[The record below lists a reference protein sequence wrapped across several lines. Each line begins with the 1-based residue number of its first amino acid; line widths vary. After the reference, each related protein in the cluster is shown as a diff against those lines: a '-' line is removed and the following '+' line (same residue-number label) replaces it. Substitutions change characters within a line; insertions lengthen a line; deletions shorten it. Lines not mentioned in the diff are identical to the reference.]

1 MATALSDMTPQPPS
15 NPDAQ
20 TTVNDFLDYTEF
32 FPSDL
37 YRSMKLIED
46 LDQKYKDAAQQVH
59 ELTQT
64 YANLPKTPENE
75 RADPQELRRE
85 ISAALEKALFFRE
98 SSHAEAARICEVA
111 ERHAHRIAIIK
122 RKLQA
127 LPQPPSRDPTPA
139 PVSPQATRSANK
151 LYNTQRLHLH
161 FDPVRQH
168 QTANAGPRDRSRKAN
183 ITLGPLDSP
192 TPSEVSGWGGSR
204 PGSSSGSAVETINQK
219 GIKVPK
225 KSSSK
230 VPKAPRVRPPGAM
243 GTNVHSQ
250 LAGISTSNAL
260 ARLSPPPDDAKPGS
274 RYRPWFKLTEYE
286 MALLRK
292 QMKKNAIWS
301 PSDTMIRRELQKKDR
316 GLENYEAAKREANET
331 GVPLLD
337 EESAD
342 RLSNQGGPLA
352 PGEISHDT
360 WGAQDSQLVNRGMKL
375 NEAKKLK
382 RESLLREQALRD
394 AMEIEDASRQ
404 IMVAGTRM
412 KNLFPGQGDNVTV
425 TPLTEKRKEFARS
438 ARKRKRDSTPP
449 LSPPPRPREESM
461 ASQDNA
467 PVTTGPKRIKIAPP
481 APPVLAPAPRTPQTP
496 VALPSPTIKTTT
508 IQVPLAPAGPPTPS
522 VGSKAASKP
531 PSRKPTPALP
541 SPTENKKPATA
552 TTPAPPPPPQPQ
564 PTAAASRPRR
574 ASVAPKQASS
584 PAPEPAIAS
593 AIAHRPRSSRG
604 IITPKAASAEPPAAS
619 ATTTRDLRRASNV
632 SLPAASQV
640 ANVLP
645 TRTSTRRKRPPPL
658 GAVTAGQ
665 DGQTVSVVD
674 VERQTGSKNKKRSTA
689 GNLTEGPDEP
699 IDPDEQTYCIC
710 GDVSYGTMVACE
722 NGNCSTEWFHIEC
735 MGMKRAPAPS
745 AIWYCPECR
754 VLLSI
759 DEFGKSVSAPAAS
772 VKRSGR

>member
-1 MATALSDMTPQPPS
+1 MTPQPPS
-15 NPDAQ
+15 NPDAH

-37 YRSMKLIED
+37 YRSMILIKD
-46 LDQKYKDAAQQVH
+46 LDVKYKQAAQHVH
-59 ELTQT
+59 ELTKS
-64 YANLPKTPENE
+64 YANLPKAPENE

-85 ISAALEKALFFRE
+85 ISVALENAIFFRE
-98 SSHAEAARICEVA
+98 SSHAEAVRICEVA

-151 LYNTQRLHLH
+151 YNTTPRLHLN
-161 FDPVRQH
+161 FDPVRQP
-168 QTANAGPRDRSRKAN
+168 QTTIPRPRDRSRKN
-183 ITLGPLDSP
+183 TITLGPLDSP
-192 TPSEVSGWGGSR
+192 TPSDVSEWGSSR
-204 PGSSSGSAVETINQK
+204 PGSSSGSAIEVTNQK

-225 KSSSK
+225 KGSSK
-230 VPKAPRVRPPGAM
+230 VPKPPRVRPPGAM

-260 ARLSPPPDDAKPGS
+260 ARLSPPPEDAKPGS

-316 GLENYEAAKREANET
+316 GLEAYEAAKKEAEET

-342 RLSNQGGPLA
+342 RSSNQGGPLA

-375 NEAKKLK
+375 NEAKRLK

-412 KNLFPGQGDNVTV
+412 KNLFPGQGENVTV
-425 TPLTEKRKEFARS
+425 TPLTEKKKEPARS

-449 LSPPPRPREESM
+449 VSPDS
-461 ASQDNA
+461 A
-467 PVTTGPKRIKIAPP
+467 PVTTGPKRLRIAPP
-481 APPVLAPAPRTPQTP
+481 VPPVLAPAPKTPQTP
-496 VALPSPTIKTTT
+496 VA
-508 IQVPLAPAGPPTPS
+508 VPLAPAGPPAPS
-522 VGSKAASKP
+522 VGSKATSKP

-541 SPTENKKPATA
+541 SPTESKKPATA
-552 TTPAPPPPPQPQ
+552 PAPAPAPPPPPPPPPQPQ

-584 PAPEPAIAS
+584 PAPEPAASS

-604 IITPKAASAEPPAAS
+604 VITPKAASAEPPAAS
-619 ATTTRDLRRASNV
+619 TSKTRDLRRASNV
-632 SLPAASQV
+632 SLPAAPQV
-640 ANVLP
+640 ANVLA
-645 TRTSTRRKRPPPL
+645 TRTSNRRRRLPPL
-658 GAVTAGQ
+658 GAVTAGE
-665 DGQTVSVVD
+665 DGQAGVQISVL
-674 VERQTGSKNKKRSTA
+674 ERQTGSKNKKRSTA
-689 GNLTEGPDEP
+689 GNVADEP
-699 IDPDEQTYCIC
+699 DQPIRPGEPTYCIC
-710 GDVSYGTMVACE
+710 RDVSYGTMVACE
-722 NGNCSTEWFHIEC
+722 NDNCRTEWFHIEC
-735 MGMKRAPAPS
+735 MGMKRAPAQS
-745 AIWYCPECR
+745 AIWYCPDCR
-754 VLLSI
+754 VLLNKE
-759 DEFGKSVSAPAAS
+759 EFGKPISAPAAS